1 MSTPPTS
8 DVVVTRDYDFDD
20 PTLLLRRDV
29 FGSVSTPVGAAAEE
43 ADAASSAPTAHATG
57 PPLLPHSA
65 TNQAA
70 NKLLRK
76 HFNQRDQARNLVR
89 RPDRHTCSSI

>member
-1 MSTPPTS
+1 MTTPPTS

-43 ADAASSAPTAHATG
+43 ADAASSAPTAHAYAADAVYAADDAG
-57 PPLLPHSA
+57 W
-65 TNQAA
+65 TN
-70 NKLLRK
+70 L
-76 HFNQRDQARNLVR
+76 
-89 RPDRHTCSSI
+89 I